1 MGATKLG
8 LTEEELPPL
17 VQMWRNAS
25 PHIVQFWW
33 DIDRAAKECIKTHLP
48 QTTHGMKFIY
58 CSGCMFLR
66 LRSGRN
72 LCYPQPKIGTN
83 RFGSESITFMGI
95 NTVKKWSRIETYR
108 AKLVENIVKAA
119 SHDLLAEAMRR
130 LEATGNSI
138 VMHIHD
144 EAVIDAPADRSLEKI
159 VKIMTDDYNP
169 RKDLQPG
176 DLDYEKLKRSMK
188 EFGYVDP
195 IIWNQQTGHVV
206 GGHQRSKI
214 LQDEGIK
221 EAECVVV
228 NLGEEKEKALNI
240 ALNKISGDWDKDKLA
255 LLMTDLLAAEDESYE
270 SKTSVEVVKHVRKYV
285 EKHTNSNPWKYYES
299 TMESII
305 ANHVENMTDLENYNY
320 RLAGKKH
327 KPVQQQLP
335 LLSVVNNNGKKYKTK
350 YYHGKLVEQG
360 TDWSKKK
367 AKTYTAEEL
376 DAQARNSLH
385 MKPDEPFTGKW
396 ATMTPAERSAEALHE
411 CFVAL
416 EKGVDL

>member
-1 MGATKLG
+1 MEYSILD
-8 LTEEELPPL
+8 
-17 VQMWRNAS
+17 V
-25 PHIVQFWW
+25 F
-33 DIDRAAKECIKTHLP
+33 
-48 QTTHGMKFIY
+48 
-58 CSGCMFLR
+58 
-66 LRSGRN
+66 RN
-72 LCYPQPKIGTN
+72 L
-83 RFGSESITFMGI
+83 
-95 NTVKKWSRIETYR
+95 
-108 AKLVENIVKAA
+108 
-119 SHDLLAEAMRR
+119 
-130 LEATGNSI
+130 
-138 VMHIHD
+138 
-144 EAVIDAPADRSLEKI
+144 DREKR
-159 VKIMTDDYNP
+159 T
-169 RKDLQPG
+169 
-176 DLDYEKLKRSMK
+176 
-188 EFGYVDP
+188 
-195 IIWNQQTGHVV
+195 
-206 GGHQRSKI
+206 
-214 LQDEGIK
+214 
-221 EAECVVV
+221 
-228 NLGEEKEKALNI
+228 
-240 ALNKISGDWDKDKLA
+240 
-255 LLMTDLLAAEDESYE
+255 LLAAGEMSVLLEYIYFWNNHGRKNNRISPRNSAICNVCGFTKKTFYKYRKGLVEKGFIIVKSYPFKPVKDGKHKHAQGQGRQHPATISLADWLVKSNKVSVIHSEQKNISKKTLQIQSKDPIHAVSITKLKQYGKNLAAQIGATTAVYPRQLDRIKSYE
-270 SKTSVEVVKHVRKYV
+270 SKISVEVVKHVRKYV